1 MRGGGSDIVT
11 YAIETLKIEK
21 YKLIALRRQLMIMQS
36 EAQTS
41 LSNEINN
48 VCDKLKQLDW
58 AIAELKRLK
67 KGLNNYGKKMQV

>member
-1 MRGGGSDIVT
+1 MI

-21 YKLIALRRQLMIMQS
+21 YKLIALRRQLAIMQI

-41 LSNEINN
+41 LSSEIND

-58 AIAELKRLK
+58 AIAELRKEK
-67 KGLNNYGKKMQV
+67 K